1 MVYFEGDSSTVDGP
15 KFKAAL
21 GSAVIALGVSP
32 DGIVSINLQVGSII
46 AEINLVGMEF
56 GRMINEAM
64 ENRLL
69 VVLVDGAAFVG
80 YATYA
85 EIDPFFDQ
93 VCEGYHLGNMTF
105 PLADFPSPQQLD
117 GFVERG
123 AIVPSE
129 RHMFQTELNTKV
141 QLVATAQYR
150 EDGFKPVICV
160 VATIVEVDSR
170 SVLVDI
176 IVSRASPEFDQ
187 FDQAF
192 YDRLSEAIAIGY
204 TSGDLNVQVGDTVVS
219 AQDVDLNSIEAAFF
233 AEDKEA
239 SSNAALIGAVVAVL
253 AITVILIGLAYWAK
267 RRNENQHWA
276 EVSARVQRSRSA
288 NLFHPWTESGDHA
301 GNGHASVL
309 EQFGLGPDMDAGFG
323 MSMVGGRG
331 SFTKSAE
338 YRPASAQSALQ
349 GYFNVGDIRA
359 PSTLPGPASPGG
371 HFYPGGMGTTL
382 MGQFGAG
389 SSTSPTAAYGSG
401 SGRISTASVGDYRD
415 PNPADDEYIVTGQ
428 LLNDFGVNMLGS
440 GQGGDGYRP
449 ALFDEDE
456 DDDDG
461 MGEWG
466 THAWGTS
473 PEPPEH
479 DFPTMRSAT
488 ITKGGGLPGYA
499 APEEPG
505 IIEVTQ
511 VEALAVHFAHENG
524 AGAGRPSLFEDDD
537 DDDDDDDDG
546 AEKEFGIAH
555 IALTRPG
562 GSPLSPIIENN

>member
-69 VVLVDGAAFVG
+69 VVLVDGVAFVG
-80 YATYA
+80 YATYD

-129 RHMFQTELNTKV
+129 RHVFQTELNTKV

-219 AQDVDLNSIEAAFF
+219 AQDVDLKGLQQVLGQMVSPFDTKKIRNTDMVIASLKTLSLDVSSWFKGQAAKMVQNELNEIKDIIDLAVDMLVKALELRKKAKDILPKIEKASEKALKKREKATKQERREAKEHETHDREAAKENARNKVCGKDNDVSLKDEVMVHKECDFMLPEETLKERCIRNKMKVEE
-233 AEDKEA
+233 AEA
-239 SSNAALIGAVVAVL
+239 LVQSLCNHVLIIFNAVRAACVEGQKQLQKAG
-253 AITVILIGLAYWAK
+253 
-267 RRNENQHWA
+267 
-276 EVSARVQRSRSA
+276 
-288 NLFHPWTESGDHA
+288 
-301 GNGHASVL
+301 GNGL
-309 EQFGLGPDMDAGFG
+309 LGCLIIQ
-323 MSMVGGRG
+323 GR
-331 SFTKSAE
+331 AE
-338 YRPASAQSALQ
+338 TP
-349 GYFNVGDIRA
+349 NV
-359 PSTLPGPASPGG
+359 
-371 HFYPGGMGTTL
+371 
-382 MGQFGAG
+382 
-389 SSTSPTAAYGSG
+389 
-401 SGRISTASVGDYRD
+401 
-415 PNPADDEYIVTGQ
+415 
-428 LLNDFGVNMLGS
+428 
-440 GQGGDGYRP
+440 
-449 ALFDEDE
+449 
-456 DDDDG
+456 
-461 MGEWG
+461 
-466 THAWGTS
+466 
-473 PEPPEH
+473 
-479 DFPTMRSAT
+479 
-488 ITKGGGLPGYA
+488 
-499 APEEPG
+499 
-505 IIEVTQ
+505 Q
-511 VEALAVHFAHENG
+511 VV
-524 AGAGRPSLFEDDD
+524 
-537 DDDDDDDDG
+537 
-546 AEKEFGIAH
+546 
-555 IALTRPG
+555 
-562 GSPLSPIIENN
+562 